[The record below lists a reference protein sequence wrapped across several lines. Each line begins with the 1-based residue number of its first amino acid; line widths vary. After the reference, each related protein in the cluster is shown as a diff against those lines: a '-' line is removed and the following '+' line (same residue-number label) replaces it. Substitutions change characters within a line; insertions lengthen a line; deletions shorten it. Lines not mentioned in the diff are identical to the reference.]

1 MLIAITILA
10 IIWLLIELKVRSI
23 RNVPEEGVPA
33 IDLDAIT
40 DEELN
45 LSTGTNKRGSA
56 WYRDKVEN
64 KFISGDKHKEL
75 RTARLKEL
83 EEGFV
88 VLQKEYHGKAS
99 ELKEM
104 SVNKLRRTG
113 IFLTSAIIVI
123 SIGIYFI

>member
-10 IIWLLIELKVRSI
+10 IVWLLIELKVRSI
-23 RNVPEEGVPA
+23 RNTPEEGVPT

-64 KFISGDKHKEL
+64 KFISEDKHKEL
-75 RTARLKEL
+75 RTVRLKEL

-99 ELKEM
+99 SLKEM
-104 SVNKLRRTG
+104 SVTKLRHAG
-113 IFLTSAIIVI
+113 IWLTSGVIVI
-123 SIGIYFI
+123 TFISYLN

>member
-23 RNVPEEGVPA
+23 RNVPEEGVPV

-45 LSTGTNKRGSA
+45 LSTGINKRGSA

-75 RTARLKEL
+75 RTTRLKEL
-83 EEGFV
+83 EDGFA

-99 ELKEM
+99 SLKEM
-104 SVNKLRRTG
+104 SVDKLRRIG
-113 IFLTSAIIVI
+113 VLLTSVIIVI